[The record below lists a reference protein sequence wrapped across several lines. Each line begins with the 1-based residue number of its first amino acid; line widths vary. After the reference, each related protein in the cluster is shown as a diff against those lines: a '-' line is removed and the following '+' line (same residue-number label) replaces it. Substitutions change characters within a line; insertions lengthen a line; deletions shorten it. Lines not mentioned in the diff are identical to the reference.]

1 MDNKFY
7 LSAKNLTKVFGNY
20 RAVDNVNFDIKNG
33 EFFSLLGPSGCGKTT
48 IIRMIAGF
56 EVPDGGDIL
65 IDGKSIVNIPI
76 EKREVGVVFQNYALF
91 SNMKVKDNIIYGLK
105 VRKKPKKE
113 IEEILNY
120 YLNLMG
126 LEKLSGR
133 FPHELSGG
141 QQQRVALARAL
152 AIKPRILL
160 LDEPLSN
167 LDLKLREEMREELI
181 RIKNIEKI
189 TIIYVTHDQSEA
201 LYLADKIA
209 VMNMG
214 KIYQFDSPNDIYN
227 FPKNLFTAK
236 FVGDTNILSKERI
249 ISIFNKSINN
259 NKNDMVNLIKDY
271 DNNQLFSLRP
281 EKISITYSDL
291 QYNNDIE
298 ESDNLFFEVLLAN
311 YRFFGSFYSLFVKID
326 DGKLI
331 HLYSYDN
338 SFKYFENK
346 KLMIYFK
353 ANNLIPVENI

>member
-7 LSAKNLTKVFGNY
+7 LSVKNLTKIFGNY
-20 RAVDNVNFDIKNG
+20 KAVDNVNFDIKNG

-56 EVPDGGDIL
+56 ESPNGGDIL

-76 EKREVGVVFQNYALF
+76 EKREIGVVFQNYALF
-91 SNMKVKDNIIYGLK
+91 SNIKVKDNIIYGLK
-105 VRKKPKKE
+105 IRKKPKKE

-126 LEKLSGR
+126 LEKLSNR

-152 AIKPRILL
+152 AIKPKLLL

-167 LDLKLREEMREELI
+167 LDLKLREEMREELM

-209 VMNMG
+209 VMNVG
-214 KIYQFDSPNDIYN
+214 KICQFDSTKNIYN
-227 FPKNLFTAK
+227 SPKNLFTAK
-236 FVGDTNILSKERI
+236 FVGDTNIFSKERI
-249 ISIFNKSINN
+249 ISLLNKNN
-259 NKNDMVNLIKDY
+259 NRNDIFEIIKNYKD
-271 DNNQLFSLRP
+271 NQLFSIRP
-281 EKISITYSDL
+281 EKIKIADNFKKEDKE
-291 QYNNDIE
+291 NNIV
-298 ESDNLFFEVLLAN
+298 FFEGLLIK
-311 YRFFGSFYSLFVKID
+311 YRFSGVLSSLIIKID
-326 DGKLI
+326 EEEPI
-331 HLYSYDN
+331 QAYSYDN
-338 SFKYFENK
+338 DFKYFEDK
-346 KLMIYFK
+346 KLKIYFS
-353 ANNLIPVENI
+353 ANNLIPLENI

>member
-7 LSAKNLTKVFGNY
+7 LSVKNLTKIFGNY
-20 RAVDNVNFDIKNG
+20 KAVDNVNFDIKNG

-56 EVPDGGDIL
+56 EPPNGGDIL

-76 EKREVGVVFQNYALF
+76 EKREIGVVFQNYALF

-105 VRKKPKKE
+105 IRKKPKKE

-126 LEKLSGR
+126 LEKLSDR

-152 AIKPRILL
+152 AIKPKLLL

-167 LDLKLREEMREELI
+167 LDLKLREEMREELM

-209 VMNMG
+209 VMNAG
-214 KIYQFDSPNDIYN
+214 KICQFDSPKNIYN
-227 FPKNLFTAK
+227 SPKNLFTAK
-236 FVGDTNILSKERI
+236 FVGDTNIFSKERI
-249 ISIFNKSINN
+249 ISLLNKNN
-259 NKNDMVNLIKDY
+259 NRNDIFEIIKNYKD
-271 DNNQLFSLRP
+271 NQLFSIRP
-281 EKISITYSDL
+281 EKIKIADNFKEDKE
-291 QYNNDIE
+291 NNIV
-298 ESDNLFFEVLLAN
+298 FFEGLLIK
-311 YRFFGSFYSLFVKID
+311 YRFSGVLSSLIIKID
-326 DGKLI
+326 EEEPI
-331 HLYSYDN
+331 QAYSYDN
-338 SFKYFENK
+338 DFKYFEDK
-346 KLMIYFK
+346 KLKIYFS
-353 ANNLIPVENI
+353 ANNLIPLENI

>member
-7 LSAKNLTKVFGNY
+7 LSVKNLTKIFGNY
-20 RAVDNVNFDIKNG
+20 KAVDNVNFDIKNG

-56 EVPDGGDIL
+56 EPPNGGDIL

-76 EKREVGVVFQNYALF
+76 EKREIGVVFQNYALF

-105 VRKKPKKE
+105 IRKKPKKE

-126 LEKLSGR
+126 LEKLSDR

-152 AIKPRILL
+152 AIKPKLLL

-167 LDLKLREEMREELI
+167 LDLKLREEMREELM

-209 VMNMG
+209 VMNFG
-214 KIYQFDSPNDIYN
+214 KIYQFDSPNNIYN
-227 FPKNLFTAK
+227 FPANLFTAK
-236 FVGDTNILSKERI
+236 FVGDANILNKERI
-249 ISIFNKSINN
+249 ISIFNKSINS

-271 DNNQLFSLRP
+271 NDNQLFSLRP
-281 EKISITYSDL
+281 EKISIEYDDLRYS
-291 QYNNDIE
+291 NIGENDNI
-298 ESDNLFFEVLLAN
+298 FFETLLVN

-326 DGKLI
+326 DKELI

-338 SFKYFENK
+338 SFKDFKNK
-346 KLMIYFK
+346 KLKIYFS
-353 ANNLIPVENI
+353 ANNLIPLENI